1 MDERQATVFV
11 CPREHLQVLAME
23 VAIPMPVAIWKVT
36 ISSIVWVSLSFGL
49 SLSRPL
55 AMVTSMSVS

>member
-1 MDERQATVFV
+1 MGEGQATMFV

-23 VAIPMPVAIWKVT
+23 IAMSVAIWKVT
-36 ISSIVWVSLSFGL
+36 ISSIVWLSLSFGL